1 MPSHFR
7 LLCLITNLFN
17 THESCVCVESRQFD
31 VTRQP
36 KTLAIIL
43 QEQVLPT
50 RLLVAVHVP
59 MDPLPCLTSQSGL
72 RSSFAATLSGTNSDA
87 CEAIMHVG
95 KSRGVTS
102 TVFVQRMH
110 REATSIDHQL
120 RIAAGRTMH
129 LSEVS
134 RGRQYNKNMHPF
146 MACN

>member
-7 LLCLITNLFN
+7 SLCLITSLFN
-17 THESCVCVESRQFD
+17 TDESCVCVESRQFD

-36 KTLAIIL
+36 KTLVLIL
-43 QEQVLPT
+43 QEQVLPA
-50 RLLVAVHVP
+50 RFLVAVHGP
-59 MDPLPCLTSQSGL
+59 MDPLPCLTSQS
-72 RSSFAATLSGTNSDA
+72 TLSGTNSDA

-95 KSRGVTS
+95 RSRGVTS

-110 REATSIDHQL
+110 REATSIDHHH

-129 LSEVS
+129 LAEVS
-134 RGRQYNKNMHPF
+134 RGRQYNKIMHPF